1 MCFIQR
7 KVQMALIFRKH
18 FRTTHW

>member
-1 MCFIQR
+1 MWFIQG

-18 FRTTHW
+18 FRTTNW

>member
-1 MCFIQR
+1 
-7 KVQMALIFRKH
+7 MALIFRKH